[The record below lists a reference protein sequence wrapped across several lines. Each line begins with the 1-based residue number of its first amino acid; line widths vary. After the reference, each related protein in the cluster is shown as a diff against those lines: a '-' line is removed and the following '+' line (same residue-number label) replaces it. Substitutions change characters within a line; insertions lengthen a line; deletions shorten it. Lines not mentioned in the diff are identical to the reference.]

1 MMRARIFTSVWT
13 RRTTGSTNRVVVS
26 RCVDHKKITT
36 VLGKRT
42 QSVVVNKTKE
52 DRARML
58 TMGVVFPREWRIV
71 PEQRCV
77 CVGALRGFR
86 MKTTVAQKQQSC
98 YCCNSI
104 LNRNRNCCRHTS
116 LISGPRK
123 DDDNTAALRSIN
135 R

>member
-42 QSVVVNKTKE
+42 HTGSKTKE
-52 DRARML
+52 DRARMV
-58 TMGVVFPREWRIV
+58 TMGVVFPRKWRIV

-77 CVGALRGFR
+77 CVGSLRGFR

-104 LNRNRNCCRHTS
+104 LNRNRNCYRHTS
-116 LISGPRK
+116 LVSGPRK